1 MNTQAKAP
9 AVSRE
14 DVERFVALLPVGSG
28 RIKADALCVALGLTP
43 PGRSSTDNERRVVRA
58 LREAAPRELGVMA
71 LADEAGY
78 FVATNMEQV
87 DGAHAIR
94 RRMHLTGLENIKA
107 ERELAEALFLARE
120 RGQLALPI
128 ASVNGY

>member
-58 LREAAPRELGVMA
+58 LREA
-71 LADEAGY
+71 
-78 FVATNMEQV
+78 
-87 DGAHAIR
+87 
-94 RRMHLTGLENIKA
+94 GLENIKA